1 MRLTLRTMLA
11 CLDADDRLDPADV
24 EDLSQKIQHSKYATD
39 LAARIRQLVQHP
51 RVGTPRLDAKG
62 NGLDAN
68 SVSEYLDNTL
78 APEKIADFER
88 NCIESDVRLTEV
100 AACHQILVLV
110 LEQPAEIEPHTR
122 ERMYRLGAESKRVVP
137 EGTAIVAHETRSVPS
152 GGSVRIDRPATESV
166 APATPKPLPEVPE
179 YLRAGRRRQPLWP
192 LALAALLAIA
202 AIGVG
207 LRLMGP
213 FDSSHPIAKIVQQE
227 MSPPPTGDAEATGD
241 DSQTP
246 PTIAKP
252 KPPEET
258 TVVPTPGDQGSSKED
273 SQPGK
278 VEEGAYQG
286 LPSAPKPPD
295 EGEVGTTKKPPLT
308 PPLPE
313 TNTEVATTE
322 TEMTETTEKPLPVPP
337 PVEPLDPDAVEPP
350 QPAAADV
357 ARFISEDQLL
367 VRYTAED
374 KFVRVPTRASLVA
387 GDELLAL
394 PAYRPQL
401 LLTNN
406 IQLTIAPESR
416 LRLAMNAGETAD
428 VRVAQ
433 GRLLAIP
440 VGKANAKIA
449 LQLGSLRGIATLANA
464 ETELAIEVRHYLPP
478 GSDPQVEDNIVP
490 VVRLYTTRG
499 KVTWEEEGAET
510 PDATYEIA
518 AGNVRNYVGS
528 APGETVSMTTLPD
541 WIDGRSIADIDRRA
555 AREVEAKLAETPD
568 LELTLQELASAS
580 ERRAEVRSLAIRS
593 LIMLDQYEPFLAA
606 IADETQRAYWAAEY
620 DVMRD
625 ALVRNTETAHYI
637 YEVFIKTRGEQDGNN
652 LYRMLWGFSPE
663 QLQAGMAKELVD
675 SLDVELLDYRVLAF
689 ETLRRITGSTQLYQP
704 QFPATRRRTPVTQW
718 RERLKAGEIVYKTP
732 PAPIMDPKPLSGG
745 PPARPAEPRLDP

>member
-39 LAARIRQLVQHP
+39 LAARVRQLVQHP

-137 EGTAIVAHETRSVPS
+137 EGTAIVSHQTHAVA
-152 GGSVRIDRPATESV
+152 GGGNVRIDRPATESV

-192 LALAALLAIA
+192 LALAALLTIA

-213 FDSSHPIAKIVQQE
+213 FDGSHPIAKIVNKDMQPQ
-227 MSPPPTGDAEATGD
+227 PTGNPNATGD

-252 KPPEET
+252 KTPEET
-258 TVVPTPGDQGSSKED
+258 PVVPKTGDEGDSATNKVQED
-273 SQPGK
+273 
-278 VEEGAYQG
+278 AYQG
-286 LPSAPKPPD
+286 LPSNPKVTD
-295 EGEVGTTKKPPLT
+295 EDTQPGETKKPIPLT
-308 PPLPE
+308 PPVPE
-313 TNTEVATTE
+313 TNTDVATTE
-322 TEMTETTEKPLPVPP
+322 TDMPETTETPVPP
-337 PVEPLDPDAVEPP
+337 TVEPMAPDAVEPP

-357 ARFISEDQLL
+357 ARYISEDQLL
-367 VRYTAED
+367 VRYTADDE
-374 KFVRVPTRASLVA
+374 FARVPTRASLIA

-401 LLTNN
+401 LLTNS

-428 VRVAQ
+428 VRVSQ

-440 VGKANAKIA
+440 IGKANAKLA
-449 LQLGSLRGIATLANA
+449 LQLGNLRGIATLANA
-464 ETELAIEVRHYLPP
+464 ETELAVEVRNYLPP
-478 GSDPQVEDNIVP
+478 GSDPQTQENIVP
-490 VVRLYTTRG
+490 VVRLYATRG
-499 KVTWEEEGAET
+499 KVTWEEEGADT

-518 AGNVRNYVGS
+518 AGNVRNYVGT

-620 DVMRD
+620 DAMRD

-637 YEVFIKTRGEQDGNN
+637 YDVFIKTRGEQDGNN

-663 QLQAGMAKELVD
+663 QLQDGMAKELVD
-675 SLDVELLDYRVLAF
+675 SLDIELLDYRVLAF

-718 RERLKAGEIVYKTP
+718 RERLKAGEIVYKTV
-732 PAPIMDPKPLSGG
+732 PAPIMDPKPVSGG